1 MILRIIASWNFVT
14 FKISVSS
21 FITLRLLMFAFVK
34 LSKLFAT
41 ALSASARLITE
52 AWTKKERVA
61 PSEKSSNHMP
71 GGVYM
76 SSPSLSVALWSCSPC
91 ALNAFAPSESK
102 NFSAFDRSTVDGS
115 RTSGS
120 FSCSRYSTMWWT

>member
-1 MILRIIASWNFVT
+1 MY
-14 FKISVSS
+14 
-21 FITLRLLMFAFVK
+21 
-34 LSKLFAT
+34 
-41 ALSASARLITE
+41 
-52 AWTKKERVA
+52 
-61 PSEKSSNHMP
+61 MP

-115 RTSGS
+115 RTEYGFGTPSVPGAVECVPQSPRGVWLTARVARDRKRTTADAAAPAKADNRRRGRSGGGS
-120 FSCSRYSTMWWT
+120 NQKPR